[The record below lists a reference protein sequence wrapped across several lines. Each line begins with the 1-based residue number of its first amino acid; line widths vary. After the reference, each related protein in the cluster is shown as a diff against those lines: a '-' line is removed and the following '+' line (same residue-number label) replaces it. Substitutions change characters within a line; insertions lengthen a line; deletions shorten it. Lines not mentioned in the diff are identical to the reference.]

1 MPSLKVTR
9 MSFSL
14 YTVTKSTRL
23 DHSRSSNSVIGSCI
37 FTVWR
42 NCSSS
47 FLRSALSA
55 TINLIELC
63 LDRLITA
70 DQPVITLCILVLV
83 KGDTGVLRNAPL
95 YQARCTVPA
104 SVSPPES
111 ASTSSICTS

>member
-1 MPSLKVTR
+1 

-23 DHSRSSNSVIGSCI
+23 DHSRSSNCVIGSCAKKLLQQ
-37 FTVWR
+37 
-42 NCSSS
+42 
-47 FLRSALSA
+47 FLAVGFVSDHLG
-55 TINLIELC
+55 NLIELC

-95 YQARCTVPA
+95 YQARCNLYFP
-104 SVSPPES
+104 
-111 ASTSSICTS
+111 I

>member
-1 MPSLKVTR
+1 MEELLQQLFAVGFVS
-9 MSFSL
+9 
-14 YTVTKSTRL
+14 
-23 DHSRSSNSVIGSCI
+23 DHLG
-37 FTVWR
+37 
-42 NCSSS
+42 
-47 FLRSALSA
+47 
-55 TINLIELC
+55 NLIELC

-111 ASTSSICTS
+111 ASTSSIRTS